1 MTETAS
7 VEPSLGALEQH
18 IREGECLV
26 GRVAALATLSAARGR
41 TQRARRARAAVLVA
55 AAALLKAL
63 HALRSRSRQDGRA
76 AER

>member
-7 VEPSLGALEQH
+7 VEPSLGAIEQH

-26 GRVAALATLSAARGR
+26 GRVAALAALSAARGR
-41 TQRARRARAAVLVA
+41 TQRARRARAVLVA

-63 HALRSRSRQDGRA
+63 HALRSRSRQDGLAA